1 MAKPT
6 VVVVGADKGGVG
18 KTTVARTLLDYFT
31 VHHVPTRA
39 FDTESPKGTL
49 KRFHPDIS
57 DIVDVTSVPDQMRI
71 FDTLSTTDASVTVI
85 DVRAGLLSPTLRS
98 LRDIGFL
105 EAVKKGQLNF
115 AVFHILGSSIASLNE
130 IEDTSAFTTDAKYSW
145 SRTTST
151 IRASSN
157 GTSRRIRPISR
168 GSRTPSRSPSR
179 NSTRWPTSRSSSLRC
194 RSSPSSPTRIRRAM
208 PPTIRSCCA
217 AMSGTG
223 SAMSG
228 ANTIASSSTTS
239 SPAPALARRRG
250 RRPARAGG
258 PHRAVSGLFP
268 HLRAGEMIQAG
279 VRIVATGP
287 GMPQQAPLYIV
298 ASPRPRVGKTLIA
311 RLLIEFFRDNGRALV
326 GYDLD
331 PREPTLAGYFPT
343 SSRP

>member
-31 VHHVPTRA
+31 AHHVPTRA

-130 IEDTSAFTTDAKYSW
+130 IEDTSAFTTDAKYFLVKNYFNN
-145 SRTTST
+145 TSFFEWDQPTHATYFKRFKDAVEIT
-151 IRASSN
+151 IPKLNEMAYEQVELASVPFLTFVANKNLKGDAANYSFVLRGYVRHWLGN
-157 GTSRRIRPISR
+157 VWGEYDRIKL
-168 GSRTPSRSPSR
+168 
-179 NSTRWPTSRSSSLRC
+179 NDFV
-194 RSSPSSPTRIRRAM
+194 A
-208 PPTIRSCCA
+208 
-217 AMSGTG
+217 
-223 SAMSG
+223 SG
-228 ANTIASSSTTS
+228 AA
-239 SPAPALARRRG
+239 APA
-250 RRPARAGG
+250 GG
-258 PHRAVSGLFP
+258 A
-268 HLRAGEMIQAG
+268 
-279 VRIVATGP
+279 
-287 GMPQQAPLYIV
+287 
-298 ASPRPRVGKTLIA
+298 PRVQVVRTA
-311 RLLIEFFRDNGRALV
+311 Q
-326 GYDLD
+326 
-331 PREPTLAGYFPT
+331 
-343 SSRP
+343 